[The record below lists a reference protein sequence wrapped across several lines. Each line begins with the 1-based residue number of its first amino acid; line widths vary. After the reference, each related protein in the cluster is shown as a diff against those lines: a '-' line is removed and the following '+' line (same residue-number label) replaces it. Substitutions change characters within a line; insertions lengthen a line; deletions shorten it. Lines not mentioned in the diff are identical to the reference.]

1 MEDHCSFCWMSS
13 WAFPTRPKKKEDIL
27 SISSKK
33 KEKVLLLLLL
43 LLIMILYYYLNN
55 YYYYYYKS
63 SFCNLDNY
71 RELAAFSS
79 FSARSDSLLDLLG
92 RYWFPTFFP
101 LSIFYSFHFLACIPG
116 ETLTF
121 IFSYSF
127 FFFENFCQFQLCR
140 LQCNCISAIF

>member
-1 MEDHCSFCWMSS
+1 MIIVRFAECHHEHS
-13 WAFPTRPKKKEDIL
+13 PTPPKKDIL
-27 SISSKK
+27 SISNKK

-43 LLIMILYYYLNN
+43 LIIILYYLIN
-55 YYYYYYKS
+55 YYYYYYKC

-79 FSARSDSLLDLLG
+79 FSARSDSSLDLLG

-121 IFSYSF
+121 IFFMVF
-127 FFFENFCQFQLCR
+127 FFSRTFFQFQQCR

>member
-1 MEDHCSFCWMSS
+1 MIIVRFAECHHEHS
-13 WAFPTRPKKKEDIL
+13 PTPPKKDIL
-27 SISSKK
+27 SISNKK

-43 LLIMILYYYLNN
+43 LIIILYYLIN
-55 YYYYYYKS
+55 YYYYYYKC

-79 FSARSDSLLDLLG
+79 FSARSDSSLDLLG

-121 IFSYSF
+121 IFFHGLF
-127 FFFENFCQFQLCR
+127 FSRTFFQFQQCR